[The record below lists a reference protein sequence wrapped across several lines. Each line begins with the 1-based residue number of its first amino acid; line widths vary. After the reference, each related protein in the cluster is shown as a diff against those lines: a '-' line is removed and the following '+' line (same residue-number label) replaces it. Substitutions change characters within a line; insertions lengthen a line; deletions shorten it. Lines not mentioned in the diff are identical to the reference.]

1 MRRELEKL
9 NIDESPY
16 EIVKREE
23 ICDYID
29 SIAKKMTNYSNNIT
43 KILEI
48 QQKMNYKRKK
58 IQLELNYKQNNK
70 NNN

>member
-1 MRRELEKL
+1 MRKELEKL

-29 SIAKKMTNYSNNIT
+29 SIAKKDD
-43 KILEI
+43 
-48 QQKMNYKRKK
+48 
-58 IQLELNYKQNNK
+58 ELFK
-70 NNN
+70 